1 MYDGWFNR
9 SDHAT
14 QFDFKNISESY
25 LLGWTWCLGLTLHH
39 YILNMIIKVMI
50 YIVITFITKNKV
62 DELLL
67 RKM

>member
-9 SDHAT
+9 SYHAT